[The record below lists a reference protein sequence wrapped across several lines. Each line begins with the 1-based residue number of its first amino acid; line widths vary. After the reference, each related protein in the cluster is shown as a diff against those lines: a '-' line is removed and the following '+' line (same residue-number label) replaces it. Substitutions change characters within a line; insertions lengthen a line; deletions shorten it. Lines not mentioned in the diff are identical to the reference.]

1 MKEFNNLFD
10 FVGIIMSN
18 RFDDENKIE
27 MDIKTAFASWGKYVF
42 KCFPQEG
49 RLRSFYQRIH

>member
-1 MKEFNNLFD
+1 
-10 FVGIIMSN
+10 MSN
-18 RFDDENKIE
+18 RFDDENNIE

-49 RLRSFYQRIH
+49 RLRSFLSEDSLDDSEEKMLIL